1 MLKFYYNPLSP
12 NVRRVWLTLLE
23 KNLTFETVLVK
34 LDGDQFQPEFLDINP
49 FHHIPVLEDDG
60 LRLVESL
67 AIMDYLEA
75 KYPTPALLPTS
86 PEALAKVRMVQL
98 LTANE
103 LFPPVVQLICQKED
117 SPQFTR
123 AKQKLDT
130 VLKFLSEL
138 LGNSPYFAS
147 DQLTLGDIVAGAA
160 ISLLLKLE
168 INLTDY
174 PNMDQWFKRLMQREP
189 WQKTELSAEDFEE
202 FKRRVKVLV
211 KLRARELIG
220 GNKTQ

>member
-220 GNKTQ
+220 GNKTK

>member
-1 MLKFYYNPLSP
+1 MLKFYYNTLSP

-23 KNLTFETVLVK
+23 KNLTFETVLLK
-34 LDGDQFQPEFLDINP
+34 LDGDQFEPEFLEINP
-49 FHHIPVLEDDG
+49 FHHIPVLEDNG

-103 LFPPVVQLICQKED
+103 LFSPVIQLICQKQD
-117 SPQFTR
+117 SPQFKR
-123 AKQKLDT
+123 SKRKLDR
-130 VLKFLSEL
+130 VLKFLSDL

-147 DQLTLGDIVAGAA
+147 EQLTLGDIVAGAA
-160 ISLLLKLE
+160 ISLLPKLE

-189 WQKTELSAEDFEE
+189 WQKTDMSAEDFEE
-202 FKRRVKVLV
+202 FKRRIKVIV
-211 KLRARELIG
+211 KLRTRELIG

>member
-160 ISLLLKLE
+160 ISLLPKLE

-189 WQKTELSAEDFEE
+189 WQKTDMSAEDFEE

>member
-1 MLKFYYNPLSP
+1 MLKFYYNTLSP

-23 KNLTFETVLVK
+23 KKLTFETVLVK
-34 LDGDQFQPEFLDINP
+34 LDGDQFEPEFLEINP
-49 FHHIPVLEDDG
+49 FHHIPVLEDNG

-103 LFPPVVQLICQKED
+103 LFSPVVQLICQKQD
-117 SPQFTR
+117 SPQFKL
-123 AKQKLDT
+123 AKRKLDR

-147 DQLTLGDIVAGAA
+147 EQLTLGDIVAGAA
-160 ISLLLKLE
+160 ISLLPKLE

-189 WQKTELSAEDFEE
+189 WQKTDMSAEDFEE
-202 FKRRVKVLV
+202 FKRRIKVLV

-220 GNKTQ
+220 GNKTK

>member
-12 NVRRVWLTLLE
+12 NARRVWLTLLE
-23 KNLTFETVLVK
+23 KNLTFETVLLK
-34 LDGDQFQPEFLDINP
+34 LDGDQFKPEFLEINP
-49 FHHIPVLEDDG
+49 FHHIPVLEDNG

-103 LFPPVVQLICQKED
+103 LFSPVIQLICQKED
-117 SPQFTR
+117 SPQFKL
-123 AKQKLDT
+123 AKRKLDR
-130 VLKFLSEL
+130 VLKFLSDL

-147 DQLTLGDIVAGAA
+147 DQLTLGDIVAVAA
-160 ISLLLKLE
+160 ISLLPKLE

-174 PNMDQWFKRLMQREP
+174 PNMDQWFKRLMQREA
-189 WQKTELSAEDFEE
+189 WQKTDLSAEDFEE
-202 FKRRVKVLV
+202 FKRRIKVLV

-220 GNKTQ
+220 GNKTK

>member
-12 NVRRVWLTLLE
+12 NARRVWLTLLE
-23 KNLTFETVLVK
+23 KNLTFETVLLK
-34 LDGDQFQPEFLDINP
+34 LDGDQFKPEFLEINP
-49 FHHIPVLEDDG
+49 FHHIPVLEDNG

-103 LFPPVVQLICQKED
+103 LFSPVIQLICQKED
-117 SPQFTR
+117 SPQFKL
-123 AKQKLDT
+123 AKRKLDR
-130 VLKFLSEL
+130 VLKFLSDL

-147 DQLTLGDIVAGAA
+147 DQLTLGDIVAVAA
-160 ISLLLKLE
+160 ISLLPKLE

-189 WQKTELSAEDFEE
+189 WQKTDMSAEDFEE
-202 FKRRVKVLV
+202 FKRRIKVLV

-220 GNKTQ
+220 GNKTK

>member
-1 MLKFYYNPLSP
+1 MLKFYYNTLSP

-23 KNLTFETVLVK
+23 KNLTFETVLLK
-34 LDGDQFQPEFLDINP
+34 LDGDQFQPEFLEINP
-49 FHHIPVLEDDG
+49 FHHIPVLEDNG

-103 LFPPVVQLICQKED
+103 LFSPVVQLICQKED
-117 SPQFTR
+117 SPQFKL
-123 AKQKLDT
+123 AKRKLDT
-130 VLKFLSEL
+130 VLKFLSDL
-138 LGNSPYFAS
+138 LGNSPYFGS

-160 ISLLLKLE
+160 ISLLPKLE

-189 WQKTELSAEDFEE
+189 WQKTDMSAEDFEE
-202 FKRRVKVLV
+202 FKRRIKVLV

>member
-1 MLKFYYNPLSP
+1 MLKFYYNTLSP

-23 KNLTFETVLVK
+23 KNLTFETVLLK
-34 LDGDQFQPEFLDINP
+34 LDGDQFEPEFLEINP
-49 FHHIPVLEDDG
+49 FHHIPVLEDNG

-103 LFPPVVQLICQKED
+103 LFSPVVQLICQKED
-117 SPQFTR
+117 SPQFKL
-123 AKQKLDT
+123 AKRKLDK
-130 VLKFLSEL
+130 VLKFFSEL

-147 DQLTLGDIVAGAA
+147 EQLTLGDIVAVAA
-160 ISLLLKLE
+160 ISLLPKLE

-189 WQKTELSAEDFEE
+189 WQKTDMSAEDFEE
-202 FKRRVKVLV
+202 FKRRIKFIV

-220 GNKTQ
+220 ENKTQ

>member
-1 MLKFYYNPLSP
+1 MIKFYYNTLSP

-23 KNLTFETVLVK
+23 KNLTFETVLLK
-34 LDGDQFQPEFLDINP
+34 LDGDQFEADFLEINP
-49 FHHIPVLEDDG
+49 FHHIPVLEYNG

-103 LFPPVVQLICQKED
+103 LFSPVVQLICQKED

-130 VLKFLSEL
+130 VLKFFSEL

-147 DQLTLGDIVAGAA
+147 EQLTLGDIVAGAA
-160 ISLLLKLE
+160 ISLLPKLE

-189 WQKTELSAEDFEE
+189 WQKTDMSAEDFEE
-202 FKRRVKVLV
+202 FKRRIKVLV

-220 GNKTQ
+220 ENKTQ

>member
-1 MLKFYYNPLSP
+1 MLKFYYNTLSP

-23 KNLTFETVLVK
+23 KNLTFETVLLK
-34 LDGDQFQPEFLDINP
+34 LDGDQFEPEFLEINP
-49 FHHIPVLEDDG
+49 FHHIPVLEDNG

-75 KYPTPALLPTS
+75 KYPTPALLPSS

-103 LFPPVVQLICQKED
+103 LFSPVVQLICQKED
-117 SPQFTR
+117 SPQFKV
-123 AKQKLDT
+123 AKRKLDT
-130 VLKFLSEL
+130 VLKFLSDL

-160 ISLLLKLE
+160 ISLLPKLE

-189 WQKTELSAEDFEE
+189 WQKTDMSAEDFEE
-202 FKRRVKVLV
+202 FKRRIKVLV

-220 GNKTQ
+220 GNKTK

>member
-1 MLKFYYNPLSP
+1 MLKFYYNTLSP

-34 LDGDQFQPEFLDINP
+34 LDGDQFQPEFLEINP

-103 LFPPVVQLICQKED
+103 LFSPVVQLICQKED

-130 VLKFLSEL
+130 VLKFFSEL

-160 ISLLLKLE
+160 ISLLPKLE

-189 WQKTELSAEDFEE
+189 WQKTDMSAEDFEE
-202 FKRRVKVLV
+202 FKRRIKVLV

-220 GNKTQ
+220 GNKTK

>member
-1 MLKFYYNPLSP
+1 MLKFYYNTLSP

-34 LDGDQFQPEFLDINP
+34 LDGDQFEPEFLEINP
-49 FHHIPVLEDDG
+49 FHHIPVLEDNG

-75 KYPTPALLPTS
+75 KYPTPALLPSS

-103 LFPPVVQLICQKED
+103 LFSPVVQLICQKQD
-117 SPQFTR
+117 SPQFKV
-123 AKQKLDT
+123 AKRKLDT
-130 VLKFLSEL
+130 VLKFLSDL

-160 ISLLLKLE
+160 ISLLPKLE

-189 WQKTELSAEDFEE
+189 WQKTDMSAEDFEE
-202 FKRRVKVLV
+202 FKRRIKVLV

-220 GNKTQ
+220 GNKTK